1 MWKTEASGLRCS
13 TTQVL
18 FIRRKRQRLRR
29 RCKPWRGCQT
39 RSGKVPPHKNCCG
52 AFQAESFSRPA
63 IMARKPASRTFSL
76 VRLIVILASW
86 IEYRSL
92 IQVEV

>member
-1 MWKTEASGLRCS
+1 
-13 TTQVL
+13 
-18 FIRRKRQRLRR
+18 
-29 RCKPWRGCQT
+29 
-39 RSGKVPPHKNCCG
+39 
-52 AFQAESFSRPA
+52 
-63 IMARKPASRTFSL
+63 MARKPASRTFSL